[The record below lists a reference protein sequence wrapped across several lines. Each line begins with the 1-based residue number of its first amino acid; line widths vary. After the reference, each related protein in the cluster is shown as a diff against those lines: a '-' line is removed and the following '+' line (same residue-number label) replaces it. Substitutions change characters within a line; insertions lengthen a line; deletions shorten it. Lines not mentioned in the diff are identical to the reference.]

1 MFTDKYIRSQLDN
14 FDEITEALGLRCP
27 PEDNR
32 TRQEFKD
39 EADINN
45 VVSRFYPFAPPQ
57 ARVPVYGERD
67 MSLDLHGALMV
78 VQEARESYA
87 SLPESLRAKFPTYS
101 EFVNAVADGRVQII
115 DQSSAGAE
123 GSSSAPA
130 GGSPSESAAGG
141 GADA

>member
-1 MFTDKYIRSQLDN
+1 MAIKLRTQLDN
-14 FDEITEALGLRCP
+14 WDELTQSLGLVCP

-45 VVSRFYPFAPPQ
+45 VVARFYPFAPPQ
-57 ARVPVYGERD
+57 ARVPVYGEQD

-78 VQEARESYA
+78 VQEARDSYA
-87 SLPESLRAKFPTYS
+87 SLPAALRAQFPTYTD
-101 EFVNAVADGRVQII
+101 FVNAVADGRVQII

-123 GSSSAPA
+123 GSSSASA
-130 GGSPSESAAGG
+130 GDSPSESAAGG
-141 GADA
+141 QVDA

>member
-1 MFTDKYIRSQLDN
+1 MATKLRTQVDTWDDLTQS
-14 FDEITEALGLRCP
+14 LGLNCP

-45 VVSRFYPFAPPQ
+45 VVARFYPFAPPQ
-57 ARVPVYGERD
+57 ARVPVYGEQD

-87 SLPESLRAKFPTYS
+87 SLPESLRSRFPTYS
-101 EFVNAVADGRVQII
+101 DFVNAVADGRVQIV

-123 GSSSAPA
+123 VPSAPA
-130 GGSPSESAAGG
+130 GDSPSGSAAGG
-141 GADA
+141 GASA

>member
-1 MFTDKYIRSQLDN
+1 MATKLRTQVDTWDDLTQS
-14 FDEITEALGLRCP
+14 LGLNCP

-115 DQSSAGAE
+115 DQSSAAAE
-123 GSSSAPA
+123 GSSSAVA
-130 GGSPSESAAGG
+130 GDSPSESAAGG
-141 GADA
+141 QSNA